1 VQVNITVTELKSE
14 ALKDRHWKDLMK
26 KLRVRWVM
34 TDLTLGQI
42 WDVDL
47 QRNEAIVK
55 DVILMAQGEMGLEVF
70 LRQVREYWNG
80 YELEM
85 VNYQNKCR
93 LIKGWDDLFNKCK
106 EHINQVA
113 AMKLSP
119 YYKVCD
125 LPQCVCLV

>member
-1 VQVNITVTELKSE
+1 MSRFTCPCVDCIVHKCSLQRLCFVQVNITVTELKSE

-70 LRQVREYWNG
+70 LRQVRLLTRIG
-80 YELEM
+80 HDFAL
-85 VNYQNKCR
+85 
-93 LIKGWDDLFNKCK
+93 L
-106 EHINQVA
+106 HT
-113 AMKLSP
+113 
-119 YYKVCD
+119 
-125 LPQCVCLV
+125 